1 MPNLNFPSN
10 PSTGTVY
17 TIGNRSWVWNG
28 YAWQLQT
35 SVTSYDPFT
44 AARVI
49 VTTSTNSTS
58 TNTGGLIVQGGAG
71 INLDLF
77 VGGNVNVRSTASSTS
92 TFTGA
97 LIVEGG
103 VGIGGALNAYQVYD
117 NGSRV
122 VTQATLGNFG
132 VTQLYG
138 GEDIFVNT
146 VTGIVTVTNISTL
159 QSVTSRGSS
168 TNQVVRITN
177 PTQSWSTDT
186 GALVVTGGIG
196 VGGAITVKT
205 TGTIENLIV
214 GTGYIR
220 DLRMDTGIVDA
231 IFTSTNTLN
240 ATSSTDGAVRI
251 AGGVG
256 IAQDLYVGGSLNVN
270 IVTATSGVFTT
281 ASVQDLYVSN
291 RIDVSST
298 ASDSIRTLGGAV
310 VTGTL
315 YAGEIYDS
323 ERRVVVSVYPGEGPF
338 IGISNL
344 QANGTTVTFTITNLG
359 VQTLSVGTDTAINQS
374 TGTVLI
380 WSTATLQSITNRST
394 TTDVA
399 LRFLNTTQSV
409 STASGA
415 IVISGGLGV
424 GGDIYASRIF
434 DDNSRVV
441 TEATLGNYGVSNLS
455 AGTDTAVSTS
465 TGPVV
470 VWNTSTLQS
479 ITNRG
484 SSTNHVITITNDLES
499 NTSTQGALVVSGGVG
514 VGRNLVVGGSAAVYG
529 NLQVYGSTTYVNS
542 TNTYI
547 TDALIELGGG
557 PDNTTLAVNDGVDR
571 GLLLHYSTTAT
582 PSVSYAANAF
592 IGIDNA
598 TRTLIFKTDFGQG
611 GNATGVTSFANQ
623 GNWGNAKL
631 GELRLES
638 TATSVDLFTGALV
651 VKGGIAGQENLNLSG
666 NITMGKQIR
675 MVGDAPFIELIDTGT
690 SIIVPGS
697 QRPTTAL
704 TFRDSGLVER
714 FQILTTGSVTAF
726 KTDDVERIIITS
738 ATTFVMNT
746 SVSVSTNSGALVVFG
761 GVGVKGDLYA
771 MNMYSNG
778 SQVITQGTLASQ
790 GVTAIYAGTDTA
802 VSSQTGLV
810 YVWNTSTLQSI
821 TERGAVTTAT
831 VAFVSQEVAV
841 STTSGA
847 VRINGGLGVNGA
859 IYANEIYDAD
869 ARVITEDTIVLKAV
883 TQIQPGEDI
892 SVNTT
897 TGIVVIS
904 GTGTFQ
910 TVTNRGNSTTNA
922 LLILNTSSVAPND
935 PGALRVSGGVGIGK
949 NLIVGEKVKINVGF
963 ATTASISR
971 SALDV
976 QGTDYLQT
984 WTTGTGGVDLYWNST
999 ASFYQLNSY
1008 SNEGMQFGAN
1018 NALTVI
1024 AGTGSN
1030 FVGINTSTPTV
1041 WLDVHG
1047 DINGF
1052 NIYSNG
1058 SAVVT
1063 TGTIG
1068 QYGVSQITTGSGI
1081 VVTPPGGTGIVNIQ
1095 SIDTFQLVTDRG
1107 QETTNA
1113 LTILSFVT
1121 ATSTTTGALKVV
1133 GGVGIQGD
1141 LFVGK
1146 TATITS
1152 IVGGSVQVTNT
1163 TPSSNSTSGAL
1174 IVAGGVGVSGNL
1186 FGTALFD
1193 STRRVVSTVQPTA
1206 GNGIQLTGVNT
1217 LGPTATF
1224 VITNIGV
1231 ISLTTGSDI
1240 VVSTATGNVTI
1251 SDISTL
1257 QSVTSRGSST
1267 NQVVTFSNGADTNT
1281 STQGSVVVTGGV
1293 GITKNLIVGGN
1304 AAVYGNLQVFGTQ
1317 TFVESTQTYI
1327 VDPIIE
1333 LGAAPGNTSLAV
1345 NDGFDRGLVL
1355 HYSNTATSNTAWDN
1369 HAFLG
1374 LDNASKELHYKINVY
1389 PGGTQSYT
1397 PTFLNTGTFGTAR
1410 FGRLHL
1416 TGGVD
1421 ATSTTT
1427 GDLVVAGGIGV
1438 GGSVW
1443 INGSMYINGSAVITT
1458 GTTGGAGVGS
1468 ITAGTDT
1475 AVSQASG
1482 PVVIWNT
1489 SNLQSVT
1496 SRGSQTDLVVT
1507 FTNPTPSNTS
1517 SNGAVVISNGGLGVA
1532 KAIYAGEDLYAGG
1545 KLYANTGAFV
1555 RSVLELR
1562 DGTNADIQLAKL
1574 TTSGTNV
1581 IFDIGRTDTATQP
1594 AIDFHSSAN
1603 AVDYDVRL
1611 MSSGGTG
1618 SAGNGNLNILAA
1630 TTVVYGTVGSNS
1642 TATGSLQVRGGLGV
1656 AENVYAGSNII
1667 AQGTTD
1673 ATSVSSGALRSSG
1686 GAGIAGSL
1694 YVGGNTLVVGN
1705 GATNRGI
1712 TTAKVFANGT
1722 FAADGDA
1729 QAGIYIL
1736 RRNVTTSLLTQ
1747 LTTNG
1752 ASGGLTN
1759 QVILPDNATYA
1770 FKILVSGRSTTS
1782 NDEGAWEFNGV
1793 ISRYSGVSSTVL
1805 RMVNKTKIFCSVST
1819 WDVDITA
1826 DTGLGG
1832 ISVRAK
1838 GDGANTIRYVAKVE
1852 TVEVTS

>member
-77 VGGNVNVRSTASSTS
+77 VGGNVNIRSTASSTS
-92 TFTGA
+92 TQSGA

-138 GEDIFVNT
+138 GEDISVNT

-168 TNQVVRITN
+168 TNRVVTITN

-205 TGTIENLIV
+205 TGTIENIV
-214 GTGYIR
+214 GGTGYIR
-220 DLRMDTGIVDA
+220 DFRMNTGIIDA

-240 ATSSTDGAVRI
+240 ATSATDGAVRI

-270 IVTATSGVFTT
+270 AVTATSGVFTT
-281 ASVQDLYVSN
+281 ASIQDLFVSN
-291 RIDVSST
+291 KIDISST
-298 ASDSIRTLGGAV
+298 ASDSIRTFGGAV
-310 VTGTL
+310 ITGTL
-315 YAGEIYDS
+315 YAGEIYDQ
-323 ERRVVVSVYPGEGPF
+323 ERRVVVNVTPTEGPY
-338 IGISNL
+338 IGVSNL
-344 QANGTTVTFTITNLG
+344 QSNGSTVTFTISNLG
-359 VQTLSVGTDTAINQS
+359 VQTLTAGTDTAVNQS
-374 TGTVLI
+374 TGTILI
-380 WSTATLQSITNRST
+380 WSTATLQSITERST
-394 TTDVA
+394 TTNIA
-399 LRFLNTTQSV
+399 LKFLNTTESV
-409 STASGA
+409 STITGA

-424 GGDIYASRIF
+424 GGTIYGSRIF

-441 TEATLGNYGVSNLS
+441 TEATLGNYGVSNLT

-479 ITNRG
+479 VTSRG
-484 SSTNHVITITNDLES
+484 SSTNQVITITNNLES
-499 NTSTQGALVVSGGVG
+499 NTSTQGALVVTGGVG
-514 VGRNLVVGGSAAVYG
+514 VGRNLIVGGSAAVYG

-557 PDNTTLAVNDGVDR
+557 PDNTTLSVNDGVDR

-582 PSVSYAANAF
+582 PSVSFASNAF

-611 GNATGVTSFANQ
+611 GNAVGVTSFANQ
-623 GNWGNAKL
+623 GNWGNARL

-638 TATSVDLFTGALV
+638 TASSVDLYTGALV
-651 VKGGIAGQENLNLSG
+651 VKGGAAIQENLNVSA
-666 NITMGKQIR
+666 NISMGKQLQ
-675 MVGDAPFIELIDTGT
+675 MVGDAPFINLIDTGT
-690 SIIVPGS
+690 SVIVPGS
-697 QRPTTAL
+697 TRPTTAI
-704 TFRDSGLVER
+704 TFRDSSLIER
-714 FQILTTGSVTAF
+714 FQVLTTGSVSAF
-726 KTDDVERIIITS
+726 RIDGVEKVILTS
-738 ATTFVMNT
+738 ATTYIMNT
-746 SVSVSTNSGALVVFG
+746 TTAISTNSGALVVNG
-761 GVGVKGDLYA
+761 GVGVKGDLFA

-790 GVTAIYAGTDTA
+790 GVTALYAGTDTA
-802 VSSQTGLV
+802 VSSSTGLV
-810 YVWNTSTLQSI
+810 YVWNTSTLQSV
-821 TERGAVTTAT
+821 TQRGSTSTSTVTFA
-831 VAFVSQEVAV
+831 SGEI
-841 STTSGA
+841 STGTTNGA
-847 VRINGGLGVNGA
+847 VRILGGLGVAGR
-859 IYANEIYDAD
+859 IYAEEIYDSD

-883 TQIQPGEDI
+883 TQIQAGEDI

-897 TGIVVIS
+897 TGIVVVS
-904 GTGTFQ
+904 GTSTFQ
-910 TVTNRGNSTTNA
+910 SVTNRGSSTTNA
-922 LLILNTSSVAPND
+922 IFILNTSSVTATEA
-935 PGALRVSGGVGIGK
+935 GALQVAGGVGVGR
-949 NLIVGEKVKINVGF
+949 NLIVSGQTRINVG
-963 ATTASISR
+963 ATTNTNSR

-976 QGTDYLQT
+976 QGTGYLQT
-984 WTTGTGGVDLYWNST
+984 WTTGTGGVDLLWNTT

-1018 NALTVI
+1018 NAVTI
-1024 AGTGSN
+1024 KAGTGSN

-1047 DINGF
+1047 DIAGF

-1058 SAVVT
+1058 SAVIT

-1095 SIDTFQLVTDRG
+1095 SIDTLQLVTDRG
-1107 QETTNA
+1107 AQTTNA
-1113 LTILSFVT
+1113 INITSFVT

-1163 TPSSNSTSGAL
+1163 TPASNSTSGAL
-1174 IVAGGVGVSGNL
+1174 IVAGGAGVAGSL
-1186 FGTALFD
+1186 FAGALFD
-1193 STRRVVSTVQPTA
+1193 QNKRVISAFQPTA
-1206 GNGIQLTGVNT
+1206 GAGIQLTGIST
-1217 LGPTATF
+1217 LGPTATV

-1267 NQVVTFSNGADTNT
+1267 NVQVTFSNGADTNT
-1281 STQGSVVVTGGV
+1281 STQGTVVVTGGA

-1304 AAVYGNLQVFGTQ
+1304 AAIYGNLQVFGTQ

-1327 VDPIIE
+1327 VDPVIE
-1333 LGAAPGNTSLAV
+1333 LGAAPGNSSLSV

-1355 HYSNTATSNTAWDN
+1355 HYSNTATSNSAWDN

-1410 FGRLHL
+1410 FGKLHL

-1427 GDLVVAGGIGV
+1427 GDLIVAGGIGV

-1489 SNLQSVT
+1489 SNLQSV
-1496 SRGSQTDLVVT
+1496 SERGSQTNVVVT
-1507 FTNPTPSNTS
+1507 FSNPTPSS
-1517 SNGAVVISNGGLGVA
+1517 SSTNGAVVISSGGLGVA
-1532 KAIYAGEDLYAGG
+1532 RAVYAGEDLYAGG

-1562 DGTNADIQLAKL
+1562 DGTNPDLQLAKL
-1574 TTSGTNV
+1574 GTSSTNV
-1581 IFDIGRTDTATQP
+1581 ILDIGRNDTATQP
-1594 AIDFHSSAN
+1594 SIDFHSSAN
-1603 AVDYDVRL
+1603 AVDYDTRI

-1618 SAGNGNLNILAA
+1618 VSGNGNLNLLAA
-1630 TTVVYGTVGSNS
+1630 TTIVNGIVGSNS

-1656 AENVYAGSNII
+1656 AENIYAGNNIV
-1667 AQGTTD
+1667 AQGNTD
-1673 ATSVSSGALRSSG
+1673 ATSVSSGALRSAG
-1686 GAGIAGSL
+1686 GAGISGSL
-1694 YVGGNTLVVGN
+1694 YVGGNTLVVGS

-1712 TTAKVFANGT
+1712 TTAKVYANGT
-1722 FAADGDA
+1722 FASDGDA
-1729 QAGIYIL
+1729 QSGVYIL
-1736 RRNVTTSLLTQ
+1736 RRNVTTALLTQ
-1747 LTTNG
+1747 LTTNA

-1759 QVILPDNATYA
+1759 QVIMPDNSTYA
-1770 FKILVSGRSTTS
+1770 FKILVSARSTTS

-1793 ISRYSGVSSTVL
+1793 ISRYTGVSSTVL
-1805 RMVNKTKIFCSVST
+1805 RMSNKTKIFCSVST
-1819 WDVDITA
+1819 WDVELSA

-1832 ISVRAK
+1832 LSVKAK

-1852 TVEVTS
+1852 TVEVTN